1 MPLPEPADG
10 STALVTGASSGIG
23 LEIARGLAKRGHGV
37 TLVARRRERLEKLAD
52 GARQPSTACE
62 PRRSPPT
69 SGIRP
74 AATQL
79 AEQVAANG
87 LDVEI
92 LINNAGFGIYE
103 PFASAGR
110 ERELQQLGVLV
121 DAVVDLNSRYL
132 PPMLERGR
140 GAILNMSSTSA
151 FQVLPGN
158 GTYAAAKAYVLFH
171 SEALTEEV
179 RDSGVTVTACCPGPV
194 HTEFQEVGQPL
205 LMDGMPKFVWID
217 AERCAEDTIAGLQK
231 RQADR
236 HPGTGARAGFLRAK
250 PHGAAAA
257 QAGIRPPDAQGRARA
272 RPQQRRLKHPAAQRV
287 IWRLGPCVHPRK
299 ACRIRNGWAKMPDLG
314 RNGNENA
321 TPGCHSLFQPY
332 VVGCTRLLVGLQEV
346 PSTKYWVANGLSG
359 NKVG

>member
-23 LEIARGLAKRGHGV
+23 LAIARGLAKRGHGV
-37 TLVARRRERLEKLAD
+37 TLVARRRERLEKLATELATEH
-52 GARQPSTACE
+52 GVRTEAITADLGDSAG
-62 PRRSPPT
+62 RDS
-69 SGIRP
+69 
-74 AATQL
+74 L

-217 AERCAEDTIAGLQK
+217 AERCAEDTIAGLQDGK
-231 RQADR
+231 RTVI
-236 HPGTGARAGFLRAK
+236 PGPARVRAFFA
-250 PHGAAAA
+250 PNRMA
-257 QAGIRPPDAQGRARA
+257 PP
-272 RPQQRRLKHPAAQRV
+272 RLKLAFAR
-287 IWRLGPCVHPRK
+287 RMLKGELER
-299 ACRIRNGWAKMPDLG
+299 G
-314 RNGNENA
+314 RGNA
-321 TPGCHSLFQPY
+321 G
-332 VVGCTRLLVGLQEV
+332 
-346 PSTKYWVANGLSG
+346 
-359 NKVG
+359 